1 MQWLLITVYL
11 LLSASGL
18 ILFKLGSEIG
28 VAISITNRIFSLKI
42 GWLSLLGIVC
52 YGCSFLLYLGLVSKL
67 NLSYLVPVTTGIM
80 YVLILVASAV
90 IFKESITMLHIFGCM
105 LVLAGVVMINLN

>member
-1 MQWLLITVYL
+1 MQWVIIAIYL

-28 VAISITNRIFSLKI
+28 VAMSITNKIFSLKI
-42 GWLSLLGIVC
+42 GFVSLLGIVC
-52 YGCSFLLYLGLVSKL
+52 YGCSFLIYLGLVSKL

-80 YVLILVASAV
+80 YVIILVASAV
-90 IFKESITMLHIFGCM
+90 IFKESISTHHIFGCV
-105 LVLAGVVMINLN
+105 LVLAGVVLINLK

>member
-1 MQWLLITVYL
+1 MQWLIMTVYL

-28 VAISITNRIFSLKI
+28 VAMSITSRVFSLKI
-42 GWLSLLGIVC
+42 GWISLLGIVC
-52 YGCSFLLYLGLVSKL
+52 YGCSFLIYLGLVSKL

-90 IFKESITMLHIFGCM
+90 IFKESITLNNILGCI
-105 LVLAGVVMINLN
+105 LVLAGVVLINVN